1 MGLRFNKAFR
11 LRQCRLHA
19 FADFGRFPD
28 GELVRVFRPLDL
40 GFRGCPGLGSLLGIL
55 GSL

>member
-1 MGLRFNKAFR
+1 MRFNKAFR